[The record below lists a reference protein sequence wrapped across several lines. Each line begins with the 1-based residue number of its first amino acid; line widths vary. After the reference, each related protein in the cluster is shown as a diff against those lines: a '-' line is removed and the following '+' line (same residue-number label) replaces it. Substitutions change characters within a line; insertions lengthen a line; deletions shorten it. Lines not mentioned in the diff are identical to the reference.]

1 MVTHPI
7 PGNGYVPP
15 SKIFL
20 AFGGALAVVSAV
32 FAYQAKKAYVPPTL
46 NRVGLRP
53 RRLDG
58 GVPYLLA
65 LHFCR
70 RWALTAIKS
79 LPLLV
84 SLALATCNK

>member
-46 NRVGLRP
+46 NRDWEDASYERILNTPFEAAPETTYHANPFYFDVKP
-53 RRLDG
+53 SQ
-58 GVPYLLA
+58 YLK
-65 LHFCR
+65 
-70 RWALTAIKS
+70 TE
-79 LPLLV
+79 
-84 SLALATCNK
+84 

>member
-32 FAYQAKKAYVPPTL
+32 FAYQQKKAYVPPTL
-46 NRVGLRP
+46 NRVGPRP
-53 RRLDG
+53 RRLLG
-58 GVPYLLA
+58 GVHHLLA
-65 LHFCR
+65 LHF
-70 RWALTAIKS
+70 L
-79 LPLLV
+79 
-84 SLALATCNK
+84 